1 MPPNAT
7 AAGPT
12 ATPVSNTPPTP
23 TTTAA
28 ATAAVGIGSSVGQIP
43 TRLPTTPIQM
53 MPVSSNSVG
62 ASVASPIRT
71 STPTIIRMASPITSG
86 APGVGVVRSGFGTN
100 VVRVRAPGRYWL
112 FTSPPP
118 HLCALNI

>member
-53 MPVSSNSVG
+53 K
-62 ASVASPIRT
+62 T
-71 STPTIIRMASPITSG
+71 Q
-86 APGVGVVRSGFGTN
+86 
-100 VVRVRAPGRYWL
+100 
-112 FTSPPP
+112 FTLKILPPQSIKHELP
-118 HLCALNI
+118 LH